1 MYDDAR
7 KASENAKIF
16 VIIGIAIGGITWT
29 VALIASVLSF
39 VVPVVIT
46 VVATEQAKAISSRY

>member
-16 VIIGIAIGGITWT
+16 VIIGIAIGSFAWAVVLIT
-29 VALIASVLSF
+29 SVLSV
-39 VVPVVIT
+39 VVPIVLT
-46 VVATEQAKAISSRY
+46 VVVTEHAKSISSRD

>member
-16 VIIGIAIGGITWT
+16 VIIGIAIGSVAWLVVLIT
-29 VALIASVLSF
+29 SVLSV
-39 VVPVVIT
+39 VVPIVLT
-46 VVATEQAKAISSRY
+46 VVVTEHAKSISSRD